1 MSRSLRTVRLAL
13 HHVRGINQRCE
24 FFMFHRSACFPIEND
39 IPFCD
44 LIQLTADIYSIT
56 PNVRLRTEQRAHK
69 EDYCDSKLNPGKC
82 QGLASDLITRSFIM
96 IQVKKTSTIT
106 LIISAAFLLAST
118 SAIAEYSQTQNK
130 VDDKQDSGK
139 QSQPNTAPTK
149 KSDED
154 KSGKSASDTKP
165 DSNANKPAEADKKA
179 PAGTERKGN
188 Y

>member
-1 MSRSLRTVRLAL
+1 MADNNVEA
-13 HHVRGINQRCE
+13 
-24 FFMFHRSACFPIEND
+24 SA
-39 IPFCD
+39 
-44 LIQLTADIYSIT
+44 
-56 PNVRLRTEQRAHK
+56 
-69 EDYCDSKLNPGKC
+69 
-82 QGLASDLITRSFIM
+82 
-96 IQVKKTSTIT
+96 
-106 LIISAAFLLAST
+106 
-118 SAIAEYSQTQNK
+118 SAIIELTRDINNCIKKINNLGETLSSQLKTLGVSFQDEGYGAIQNYISKTQNK

-154 KSGKSASDTKP
+154 KSGKSVSDKKP